1 MKEILI
7 LNEKENYEMIDFIDY
22 SLVFKEIYN
31 EYTDNIEYEVI
42 KNEANKLNLEYINEE
57 ELLSY
62 VRDLLN
68 AWIRK
73 EILK

>member
-42 KNEANKLNLEYINEE
+42 KNEANKLNLEYIDEE